1 MSNFRTSLS
10 VFEVFLRPVS
20 SLLLA
25 ELSLQ
30 RSLVH
35 KVTKKVLGK
44 LRNIKKTLLRL
55 RIRWLVIEET

>member
-1 MSNFRTSLS
+1 MSIFRTSIS
-10 VFEVFLRPVS
+10 VFEVFKSPVS

-44 LRNIKKTLLRL
+44 FGNIRKTLLRL
-55 RIRWLVIEET
+55 RLRWLVIEEI

>member
-1 MSNFRTSLS
+1 MS
-10 VFEVFLRPVS
+10 PVS

-55 RIRWLVIEET
+55 RIRWLVIEEI